1 MTDRR
6 RSRRSW
12 LALTVGAVLVAAACQ
27 TQGTAPPTNTV
38 LVYATWG
45 GSEQDAFLAMVKP
58 WEDQNSAT
66 VGYLGTRGL
75 GTVLTTGIA
84 TNTLPDLSG
93 LPGPGEMAEFARGGN
108 LVDLGTVLD
117 GDKYRAETPQA
128 FVDLG
133 TVDGKLVA
141 VFMKVSPKGLIWYN
155 PKVYTGGTPTSWD
168 DLVAKGE
175 AAAQA
180 NNASVWCVGFESA
193 ADSGWPGT
201 DWIEDI
207 VIRQAGPE
215 VYDEW
220 VAGTRKWTSPEIKSA
235 FEFFG
240 DVIDATYGGP
250 NTINATNFGNGGDG
264 LFTDP
269 PTCIFHHQ
277 ASFMSGFFTTNFPEV
292 VAGEDFDFFFMP
304 DIDAQFTGAL
314 TGGGDL
320 FGMFKKTDLS
330 TSLMQ
335 WLVTA
340 DAQAIW
346 AGALS
351 GYIPSNKNV
360 PESAY
365 LDEPTRRGAAAVG
378 AATVF
383 RFDGGDLMPN
393 EMKAAFFK
401 AMVDFAADQSQLDAI
416 LQRLD
421 ETQASAYQQ

>member
-1 MTDRR
+1 MTPR
-6 RSRRSW
+6 RSSRPTW
-12 LALTVGAVLVAAACQ
+12 FAFTVAAVLVAAACQ
-27 TQGTAPPTNTV
+27 GTPTSTTTV

-45 GSEQDAFLAMVKP
+45 GTEQDAFLAMVAP
-58 WEDQNSAT
+58 WEKQNTAT

-84 TNTLPDLSG
+84 TKTLPDLSG
-93 LPGPGEMAEFARGGN
+93 LPGPGEMAEFAKGGH

-117 GDKYRAETPQA
+117 VTKYKAETPQA

-133 TVDGKLVA
+133 TVDGKLVG
-141 VFMKVSPKGLIWYN
+141 VFMKVSPKGFIWYN
-155 PKVYTGGTPTSWD
+155 PKVYTGGVPTSWD
-168 DLVAKGE
+168 DLLAKGQ

-180 NNASVWCVGFESA
+180 ANASVWCVGLESA

-201 DWIEDI
+201 DWVEDI

-215 VYDEW
+215 VYDKW
-220 VAGTRKWTSPEIKSA
+220 VAGTQKWTSPEIKAA
-235 FEFFG
+235 FQEFG
-240 DVIDATYGGP
+240 KVLDATYGGP

-264 LFTDP
+264 LFTSP
-269 PTCIFHHQ
+269 PNCILHHQ
-277 ASFMSGFFTTNFPEV
+277 ASFITGFFTTNFPDL
-292 VAGEDFDFFFMP
+292 VAGQDYDYFIVP
-304 DIDAQFTGAL
+304 DIDPQYTGAL

-330 TSLMQ
+330 TSLMK

-340 DAQAIW
+340 DAQSIW
-346 AGALS
+346 AGKGG
-351 GYIPSNKNV
+351 GYIPSNKTV
-360 PESAY
+360 SESVY
-365 LDEPTRRGAAAVG
+365 PDDITRKAAAATG

-401 AMVDFAADQSQLDAI
+401 AMVDFAADQSKLDSILQQLDA
-416 LQRLD
+416 
-421 ETQASAYQQ
+421 TQTSAYQ